1 MLYFSKLSMFAYAD
15 GSIRI
20 VVMTANLR
28 EEDWTNL
35 TQG

>member
-1 MLYFSKLSMFAYAD
+1 MSIFAYKD

-28 EEDWTNL
+28 EEDWTDL

>member
-1 MLYFSKLSMFAYAD
+1 MFAYAD

-28 EEDWTNL
+28 EVEFMNI

>member
-1 MLYFSKLSMFAYAD
+1 MFAYAD

-20 VVMTANLR
+20 VVMTGNLR
-28 EEDWTNL
+28 EVEFMNM

>member
-1 MLYFSKLSMFAYAD
+1 MFAYAD

>member
-1 MLYFSKLSMFAYAD
+1 MFAYSD

-20 VVMTANLR
+20 VVMTGNLR
-28 EEDWTNL
+28 KFEFTNI